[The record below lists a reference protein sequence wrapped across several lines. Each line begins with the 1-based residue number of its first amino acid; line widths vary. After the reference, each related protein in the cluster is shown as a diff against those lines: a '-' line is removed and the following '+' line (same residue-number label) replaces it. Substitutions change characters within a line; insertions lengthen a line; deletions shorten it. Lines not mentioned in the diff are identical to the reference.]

1 MTREVGIGQP
11 LFVISF
17 GLPRPL
23 FTINRLLIRWVRY
36 HLWPSPHNTHSSG
49 QNRLVQSISTSWRSW
64 VVKWGRWRKM
74 LTSIKGTQLKRAFAS
89 WIAFVV
95 PPRQVL
101 LVGGVSRWDDISA
114 KLSFPSW
121 FTLSQ
126 HSTFDVMINHGD
138 HLKRLVSIKLIL
150 RKDFFVSHFPSVTS
164 PESRESTRP
173 CLRTRL
179 RPKCW
184 QLSMNVSYLVAYL
197 HTLSQAIV
205 PLYLYFVFVFGI
217 SLEGKLTAFNESFLR
232 LVASPVSL
240 SHMWKP
246 DCIAI
251 SALWVLKYFWLTLT
265 HGKSVLKT
273 WLHF

>member
-1 MTREVGIGQP
+1 MTREVDIGQP

-36 HLWPSPHNTHSSG
+36 HLWPQFWSKQTF
-49 QNRLVQSISTSWRSW
+49 QSISTSWRSW
-64 VVKWGRWRKM
+64 VDKWGRWRKL
-74 LTSIKGTQLKRAFAS
+74 LTSIKGTQLKRALAS

-121 FTLSQ
+121 FTFSQ
-126 HSTFDVMINHGD
+126 HSTFNVTIN

-179 RPKCW
+179 LQSFRW
-184 QLSMNVSYLVAYL
+184 TFLTLL
-197 HTLSQAIV
+197 HTCI
-205 PLYLYFVFVFGI
+205 LY
-217 SLEGKLTAFNESFLR
+217 
-232 LVASPVSL
+232 
-240 SHMWKP
+240 HKP
-246 DCIAI
+246 
-251 SALWVLKYFWLTLT
+251 
-265 HGKSVLKT
+265 
-273 WLHF
+273 

>member
-36 HLWPSPHNTHSSG
+36 HLWPSPHLTPHNTHSSG

-64 VVKWGRWRKM
+64 VDKWGRWRKL
-74 LTSIKGTQLKRAFAS
+74 LTSIKGMQLKRALAS

-121 FTLSQ
+121 FTFSQ
-126 HSTFDVMINHGD
+126 HSTFDITINRGD

-179 RPKCW
+179 LQSVDSFRW
-184 QLSMNVSYLVAYL
+184 TFLTLL
-197 HTLSQAIV
+197 HTCI
-205 PLYLYFVFVFGI
+205 LY
-217 SLEGKLTAFNESFLR
+217 
-232 LVASPVSL
+232 
-240 SHMWKP
+240 HKP
-246 DCIAI
+246 
-251 SALWVLKYFWLTLT
+251 
-265 HGKSVLKT
+265 
-273 WLHF
+273 